1 MSCDTLRPRS
11 HYRTPSHED
20 GGQNLPT
27 DLNHRVYLRHPG
39 YSDTGNILMVLP
51 ALDHPQGGIH
61 HETAR
66 IACAIV
72 ANNSW
77 EGFLTETRTGG
88 RARVDPDG
96 ILRGKN
102 YYFRVSED
110 VADGKQ
116 TESSRIFVLIDN
128 EASEK
133 YPVVPSFS
141 HWRFP
146 HDNLSESWTSCEPPK
161 IPPDRQL
168 PRQSSLA
175 EATLARDIS
184 CRITNHI
191 EGTEHAHLVPRSEER
206 WFSENGMFRY
216 TNQQRPGSE
225 PVDDAQNA
233 MLLRSDV
240 HTIFDQK
247 RFAIVPKSSVLL
259 VHILAPGSSLQLTSL
274 YHNVSL
280 QPLVGVA
287 IQYVLA
293 RFAWTIFAQ
302 SVNFVQQGL
311 KRRLCIYVG
320 DGETSIADYSG
331 DQCRQ
336 LLSSGAKSRSQS
348 PRKRQRDAFVATA
361 EDGEDNREGEYFR
374 GRRRRRSFEASLSQD
389 SSFDEKLWTT
399 SQETI
404 TNTDID
410 DNDDE
415 LANRDDAERHSKRRC
430 LPVVPTSRQARTL
443 GLPVG
448 LLGHSLYLE

>member
-1 MSCDTLRPRS
+1 MSGDTLRLRS
-11 HYRTPSHED
+11 QYGTPSHED
-20 GGQNLPT
+20 GGENLPR

-39 YSDTGNILMVLP
+39 YTDTGNILMVLP

-72 ANNSW
+72 ANNRW
-77 EGFLTETRTGG
+77 EGFLTETRTGE
-88 RARVDPDG
+88 RALVGPDG
-96 ILRGKN
+96 ILRGNN

-110 VADGKQ
+110 AAD
-116 TESSRIFVLIDN
+116 D
-128 EASEK
+128 K
-133 YPVVPSFS
+133 YPVVPSFA

-146 HDNLSESWTSCEPPK
+146 HDNLPQLWTSCEPPK
-161 IPPDRQL
+161 LPLNRQL

-175 EATLARDIS
+175 ESTLARDIS

-206 WFSENGMFRY
+206 WFSDNGMFRY

-233 MLLRSDV
+233 ILLRSDV

-311 KRRLCIYVG
+311 TRRLCIYVG
-320 DGETSIADYSG
+320 DGNTSIADLSG

-336 LLSSGAKSRSQS
+336 LLSPGAKSRSQS
-348 PRKRQRDAFVATA
+348 PRKRQWDAFVAPA
-361 EDGEDNREGEYFR
+361 GDEEDNGEEECFR
-374 GRRRRRSFEASLSQD
+374 GRKRQRSFDAPSQD
-389 SSFDEKLWTT
+389 SSFNEKLWTT

-404 TNTDID
+404 PDTDID
-410 DNDDE
+410 DDYTKLENCNNAFQTSDF
-415 LANRDDAERHSKRRC
+415 LVRHSMMSSIK
-430 LPVVPTSRQARTL
+430 V
-443 GLPVG
+443 
-448 LLGHSLYLE
+448 HE